1 MSWARRLR
9 GLAHRH
15 AAALGKVPR
24 VGAQT
29 FRSEET
35 FCRRRIPHSSG
46 PSFCPHSH
54 VELGQRPSIGA
65 LFPPFWA
72 RRLRPLT
79 ACSRF
84 RCACDGKDVLDLVGG
99 SAWRIQLFLVRWA
112 RAIGSCERRGLGRA
126 LEGSGGASVC
136 PNSPEERVSVVLHAK
151 CATGIRPRST
161 LASLE
166 MRPPSD

>member
-54 VELGQRPSIGA
+54 VELGGDG
-65 LFPPFWA
+65 
-72 RRLRPLT
+72 RRLALYSPRSGLVVS
-79 ACSRF
+79 ASDCLLSRYP
-84 RCACDGKDVLDLVGG
+84 CACDGKDVLDLVGG
-99 SAWRIQLFLVRWA
+99 STWRIQLFLVRWA

-136 PNSPEERVSVVLHAK
+136 LHSPEERVSVVLHAK
-151 CATGIRPRST
+151 CATGDQ
-161 LASLE
+161 ASVD
-166 MRPPSD
+166 PSQP